1 MKQITVRL
9 DEQVHTFFVNLAAE
23 RQVSLSR
30 LINDTLER
38 FVRAEQA
45 FEMLESRAGRS
56 CPGAMRRVLDHT
68 AAHRLAPLQPE
79 DQLPADFDLQLLE
92 TRVREAG
99 KRNV

>member
-1 MKQITVRL
+1 MKQLTIRL

-45 FEMLESRAGRS
+45 FAMMESRASRS
-56 CPGAMRRVLDHT
+56 YPGALRRVLDHN
-68 AAHRLAPLQPE
+68 AAYRLTPLQPE
-79 DQLPADFDLQLLE
+79 DQLPADVDRHLLE
-92 TRVREAG
+92 SRLKEAG
-99 KRNV
+99 SQDV